1 MENTVSAV
9 ALLFVF
15 AVLIQFLVNRLKVIL
30 GEKVMK
36 YIPADVLSAILGL
49 IFAVV
54 FKIDIFSYFELS
66 CDVPIVSYIVSGLVI
81 SAGAPAIHE
90 LISSVRE
97 QRNLLKSNEEGDV

>member
-97 QRNLLKSNEEGDV
+97 QRNLLKSNEEGDG